1 LTKDLQKQTNI
12 QLENDFQNNKIIKL
26 SSCNKILL
34 FIGDKLG
41 ILICNCIFSQR
52 LYKLMKL
59 LKKGKEKL
67 EDDLD
72 ITKIIKSIKCLQ
84 LLIKNQSNLTK
95 EIQ

>member
-1 LTKDLQKQTNI
+1 
-12 QLENDFQNNKIIKL
+12 
-26 SSCNKILL
+26 
-34 FIGDKLG
+34 
-41 ILICNCIFSQR
+41 
-52 LYKLMKL
+52 MKL

-67 EDDLD
+67 KDDLD